1 MQLSRHPLMPKEE
14 WQRAYKL
21 GWQCYYTFGHMETVL
36 RRVASIG
43 ANAGN
48 ALFLMTWFKG
58 SIDFEN
64 VHPLEGGFL
73 GPKHRRDRRSS
84 FAH

>member
-1 MQLSRHPLMPKEE
+1 
-14 WQRAYKL
+14 
-21 GWQCYYTFGHMETVL
+21 
-36 RRVASIG
+36 
-43 ANAGN
+43 
-48 ALFLMTWFKG
+48 MTWFKG